1 MASFSRRNTPGS
13 SGERGE
19 RREEREMTL
28 RGSAGLWSGLDTAGP
43 SCESAGELEE
53 EGGRA
58 CCQLQSW
65 AGHDNCTDLQSSD
78 ISKVNHC

>member
-1 MASFSRRNTPGS
+1 
-13 SGERGE
+13 
-19 RREEREMTL
+19 MTL
-28 RGSAGLWSGLDTAGP
+28 RGSAGLWSGLATAGP

-65 AGHDNCTDLQSSD
+65 AGHDNCRDSD
-78 ISKVNHC
+78 CDCDCDTPLSRYQQGES

>member
-1 MASFSRRNTPGS
+1 
-13 SGERGE
+13 
-19 RREEREMTL
+19 MTL
-28 RGSAGLWSGLDTAGP
+28 RGSAGLWSGLATAGP

-65 AGHDNCTDLQSSD
+65 AGHDNYRPRARD
-78 ISKVNHC
+78 INKVNHNNIIAGSTQSLTHSSPVLSSLIT